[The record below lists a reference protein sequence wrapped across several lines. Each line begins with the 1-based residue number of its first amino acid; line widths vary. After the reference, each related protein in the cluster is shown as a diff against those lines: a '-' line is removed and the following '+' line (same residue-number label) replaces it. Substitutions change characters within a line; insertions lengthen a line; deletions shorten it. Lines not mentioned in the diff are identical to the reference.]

1 MPSNTPVMG
10 KAAVHDTLVYR
21 LSQLL
26 MKLNRGEQLHVHALA
41 AEFGVNHR
49 TIQRDLNERLGELPL
64 TRQGSCYAMDPAH
77 LDKYQLRDLQRFA
90 RTAGVERLFPN
101 LLGQF
106 RGAASNVGT
115 STAISVRGHEY
126 ESLAGLEDAFVQLE
140 RAILE
145 RCKVSFTYMKPGGDI
160 KNFDAVDPYRLVNQ
174 NGIWYLLARR
184 GSEIKTFAF
193 TRMREISGSAEKFT
207 HDPAV
212 DQEIDA
218 NDSIWF
224 GGQKTRLVVQVAA
237 EAANFFE
244 RRNLL
249 PGQTISRKNPD
260 GSLLLVAWA
269 NHMEQVLPVVRFWV
283 PHLRILEPV
292 GWQNALESTLVH
304 YLGPERGC
312 VM

>member
-1 MPSNTPVMG
+1 MSTSNQEMG
-10 KAAVHDTLVYR
+10 KVTAHDTLVYR

-64 TRQGSCYAMDPAH
+64 VRQGSGYAMDPAH

-90 RTAGVERLFPN
+90 RTAGVDRLFPD

-106 RGAASNVGT
+106 RDAPGAAV
-115 STAISVRGHEY
+115 SVRGHEY
-126 ESLAGLEDAFVQLE
+126 ESLAGLEHVFARLE
-140 RAILE
+140 RAILD
-145 RCKVSFTYMKPGGDI
+145 RTKVNFSYRKPGGEI
-160 KNFDAVDPYRLVNQ
+160 RNFEAVEPYRLVNQ

-184 GSEIKTFAF
+184 GADLKTCAF
-193 TRMREISGSAEKFT
+193 TRMRDISSHGEKFT

-224 GGQKTRLVVQVAA
+224 GGQKTRVLVQVDPDV
-237 EAANFFE
+237 ANFFE
-244 RRNLL
+244 RRKLL

-260 GSLLLVAWA
+260 GSLMLEAWA
-269 NHMEQVLPVVRFWV
+269 NHREQVLPVVRYWV

-292 GWQNALESTLVH
+292 EWQEALEISMQR
-304 YLGPERGC
+304 YLASGDIAC
-312 VM
+312 QKI